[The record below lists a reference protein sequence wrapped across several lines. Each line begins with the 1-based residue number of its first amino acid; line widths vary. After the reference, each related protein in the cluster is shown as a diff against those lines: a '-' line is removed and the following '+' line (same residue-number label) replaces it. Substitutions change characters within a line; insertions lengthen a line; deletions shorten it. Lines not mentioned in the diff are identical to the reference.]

1 MPKINVEQIEEA
13 LQKEVQKLDKRV
25 RVAGVEPG
33 KKKDVY
39 RVTLL
44 KDGKSTSA
52 DLKKDVIEQYLSR
65 EGKNKGLKKALGKA
79 VSHLSIRYSR

>member
-1 MPKINVEQIEEA
+1 MDVEQVEEA

-25 RVAGVEPG
+25 RVAGVELG
-33 KKKDVY
+33 KKKDTY

-44 KDGKSTSA
+44 KDGKSASA
-52 DLKKDVIEQYLSR
+52 DLQKDVIEQYLSQ

-79 VSHLSIRYSR
+79 VSHLSIRYTR

>member
-52 DLKKDVIEQYLSR
+52 DLQKDVIEQYLSR

>member
-1 MPKINVEQIEEA
+1 MPKINVEQVEEA
-13 LQKEVQKLDKRV
+13 LQKEVQRLDKRV
-25 RVAGVEPG
+25 RVSGVELS
-33 KKKDVY
+33 KKKDAY

-52 DLKKDVIEQYLSR
+52 DLQKDVIEQYLSQK
-65 EGKNKGLKKALGKA
+65 GKNKGLKKALGKA

>member
-1 MPKINVEQIEEA
+1 MAKIIVEQVEAA

-25 RVAGVEPG
+25 RVTGVELN

-52 DLKKDVIEQYLSR
+52 DLQTAVIEQYLSQ

-79 VSHLSIRYSR
+79 VSHLSIRYTK

>member
-1 MPKINVEQIEEA
+1 MKVEQFEEA

-25 RVAGVEPG
+25 RVAGVELS

-52 DLKKDVIEQYLSR
+52 DLKKDVIEHYLSD

-79 VSHLSIRYSR
+79 VSHLSITYAR